1 MPQIISMNRLL
12 EAVRQRKKNEMII
25 KKEIKLEGELL

>member
-12 EAVRQRKKNEMII
+12 EAVRQKKSEMII